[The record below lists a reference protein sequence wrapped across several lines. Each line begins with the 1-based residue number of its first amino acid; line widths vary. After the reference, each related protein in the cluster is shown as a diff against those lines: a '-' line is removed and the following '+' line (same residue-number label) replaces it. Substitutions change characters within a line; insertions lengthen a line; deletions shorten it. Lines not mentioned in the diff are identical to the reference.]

1 MIVFELL
8 RKVNRHVKDYK
19 KRNAG
24 KYLAP
29 VRRIERVYPLN
40 NSKWC
45 AMTFDDGPSSVP
57 PNPYLS
63 EADLKRIGLDPK
75 NTSAGLSEVIKA
87 TLNTFDGK
95 GTFDSIGTT
104 EENYPDERGKIN
116 TAKWGGKRHD
126 HYPDLGKDAF
136 GGLFNHPNFSKD
148 LVNEGHAIANHGG
161 RHVLFGPIRM
171 IYDTRSTLSDL
182 DAVLE
187 DLTLLHNHVYDTLNY
202 SIAYSRP
209 PHYIDKINGGY
220 SAYDAYAIMGYQYLA
235 ASFDG
240 GGWKPSSGNYEND
253 VKAMVQPMREA
264 LENDPNALNGQ
275 IVFQKDGCNMS
286 LQTPV
291 AHALYQQLELLKSY
305 GYQVVTVDEL
315 MAQSPFE
322 DYGMAHE
329 GFVYARMLHRSGY
342 MVAYK
347 NNTFQ
352 PDRIITFGELL
363 TMTTPKDLY
372 VANSVLKHSSRRSD
386 FDYDRFDLDAI
397 HAQIGP
403 VKSKH
408 VYALNY
414 KYAKHKGYLVGFD
427 GYDLDSELQSDEVI
441 RFLNNVKKVNGVI
454 DENDTIRKL
463 FNGEEGKVPR
473 KKITEA
479 LCFALKLKS

>member
-1 MIVFELL
+1 
-8 RKVNRHVKDYK
+8 
-19 KRNAG
+19 
-24 KYLAP
+24 
-29 VRRIERVYPLN
+29 
-40 NSKWC
+40 
-45 AMTFDDGPSSVP
+45 
-57 PNPYLS
+57 
-63 EADLKRIGLDPK
+63 
-75 NTSAGLSEVIKA
+75 
-87 TLNTFDGK
+87 
-95 GTFDSIGTT
+95 
-104 EENYPDERGKIN
+104 
-116 TAKWGGKRHD
+116 
-126 HYPDLGKDAF
+126 
-136 GGLFNHPNFSKD
+136 
-148 LVNEGHAIANHGG
+148 
-161 RHVLFGPIRM
+161 
-171 IYDTRSTLSDL
+171 
-182 DAVLE
+182 
-187 DLTLLHNHVYDTLNY
+187 
-202 SIAYSRP
+202 
-209 PHYIDKINGGY
+209 
-220 SAYDAYAIMGYQYLA
+220 
-235 ASFDG
+235 
-240 GGWKPSSGNYEND
+240 
-253 VKAMVQPMREA
+253 
-264 LENDPNALNGQ
+264 
-275 IVFQKDGCNMS
+275 MS